1 MAKPLIL
8 RFGAETEGARQ
19 QIGALAQAVA
29 ASMGTVSSVMAVA
42 AANSNLAGQAALS
55 GASAVGKFAIAWQA
69 VQVAAALAAA
79 AFVAAGLEMAKAVEI
94 AGKARETGVGTT
106 FFQVFT
112 KQSESLRVE
121 VKLLEE
127 ALRNAEVAGRSRFE
141 RDAPINTPL
150 RYIQGQT
157 GATFGPDAQ
166 RGADAAL
173 SANTQEERIT
183 RVLELMRTLEREG
196 ERLAAID
203 LGEKMFGTS
212 FMDKVRTGRQSIA
225 DVVSGLESDL
235 ARAASTSS
243 IIPPDVIER
252 AEELTKRLQ
261 DAWKVIDDALRPAFV
276 DLARLGG
283 LIYEGMVPL
292 VELFSSLIGLAG
304 RLYEV
309 MRSVAGLVA
318 SVTASPLLNGAANA
332 ADPGRART
340 LEQEVAT
347 LRQRIVGEARSGA
360 DGMERARGLTA
371 QLITKEAELARLQ
384 QTIAARGP
392 IGSRDMGVVFG
403 PNQPPPSTNVAQPPT
418 RPPGLGASPGR
429 SSGRSEEE
437 IRQEQIERGIEQ
449 LEGQNRMLE
458 AEAGLIHSSK
468 QAREAA
474 IAVARIGNDLTQ
486 EQRDRIEELVTANM
500 RYRESIE
507 AVEARQRSVNDLV
520 RFAGQTMSGFL
531 SDIISGGK
539 NAEQAIM
546 NLTKRLVDMS
556 LQAIIIGDGPL
567 AGLFGTQG
575 RDGKPGGILG
585 SLFGGLGTALF
596 GGGPT
601 LPASLYHSGGV
612 IGTGAPVTVP
622 AAVFDGAQRAHS
634 GRVLGPSEVPII
646 AELGE
651 EVLTKRQRQNIASAM
666 QGGGSNV
673 VVNISTPQGT
683 KTQSSQRSDGRGGSV
698 LDIMIEQV
706 EGAISGNI
714 GAGRGPLG
722 PALEG
727 AYGLGRRGV

>member
-1 MAKPLIL
+1 MAKPLVL

-29 ASMGTVSSVMAVA
+29 ASMGTVSSVMALA

-94 AGKARETGVGTT
+94 AGKARDSDVGTT

-112 KQSESLRVE
+112 RQSESLRVE

-127 ALRNAEVAGRSRFE
+127 ALRNAEIAGRARFE

-157 GATFGPDAQ
+157 GATFSPDAQ
-166 RGADAAL
+166 RGANAAL
-173 SANTQEERIT
+173 AAQTQEERIT
-183 RVLELMRTLEREG
+183 RVLDLMRTLDREG

-203 LGEKMFGTS
+203 LGERMFGAS

-292 VELFSSLIGLAG
+292 VELFASLIRLAG
-304 RLYEV
+304 RLYDV
-309 MRSVAGLVA
+309 MRSVAGVVA
-318 SVTASPLLNGAANA
+318 SVTAAGLGGVADA
-332 ADPGRART
+332 ADPARVLT
-340 LEQEVAT
+340 LQQEIASLT
-347 LRQRIVGEARSGA
+347 TRIRGEAASGQDGRQRAL
-360 DGMERARGLTA
+360 GLTE
-371 QLITKEAELARLQ
+371 QLMRKEAELARLQ
-384 QTIAARGP
+384 RTIAARGP
-392 IGSRDMGVVFG
+392 IGSRDLGEVQG
-403 PNQPPPSTNVAQPPT
+403 PNQPAAANVAQPPT
-418 RPPGLGASPGR
+418 RPGNLGATGGSSR

-449 LEGQNRMLE
+449 LERQNRMLE

-486 EQRDRIEELVTANM
+486 EQKDRIEGLVSANI

-507 AVEARQRSVNDLV
+507 AVEARQRAVNDLV
-520 RFAGQTMSGFL
+520 RFAGQAFSGFL
-531 SDIISGGK
+531 SDVVSGGK

-546 NLTKRLVDMS
+546 NLTKRLAEMA
-556 LQAIIIGDGPL
+556 LQAIIIGDGPF
-567 AGLFGTQG
+567 AGLMGTQG
-575 RDGKPGGILG
+575 RNGAPGGIFG
-585 SLFGGLGTALF
+585 ALFGGLVGLS
-596 GGGPT
+596 GGGPSI
-601 LPASLYHSGGV
+601 PASLYHSGGV
-612 IGTGAPVTVP
+612 IGSGVPITVP
-622 AAVFDGAQRAHS
+622 ARVFDGAQRAHS

-646 AELGE
+646 AQLGE
-651 EVLTKRQRQNIASAM
+651 EVLTAQQRRSTAAALQNATAT
-666 QGGGSNV
+666 QGGTSRLEVSLSPELIAAILQQAAGQSV
-673 VVNISTPQGT
+673 QITT
-683 KTQSSQRSDGRGGSV
+683 KALGAFSGQVPGLVSDA
-698 LDIMIEQV
+698 E
-706 EGAISGNI
+706 
-714 GAGRGPLG
+714 
-722 PALEG
+722 
-727 AYGLGRRGV
+727 RRRA